1 MARIKE
7 QLRADLTTAM
17 KTRDEVAKSVIRMAL
32 AAIQYKEVSF
42 DEARQLTDEEELAVI
57 TKEQRNRLESAKTY
71 ADAGRDELA
80 AKESAEAEVLARYL
94 PAPLTTGEVI
104 EIVEA
109 QIAATA
115 AELGKAPNMKQMGAI
130 VKAVNQQVAGRAE
143 GKLIASLVKDR
154 LG

>member
-115 AELGKAPNMKQMGAI
+115 AELGEAPSMKQMGAI
-130 VKAVNQQVAGRAE
+130 VKAANQQVAGRAE

>member
-115 AELGKAPNMKQMGAI
+115 AELGEAPSMKQMGAI

>member
-115 AELGKAPNMKQMGAI
+115 AELGEAPSMKQMGAI

-154 LG
+154 LS

>member
-115 AELGKAPNMKQMGAI
+115 AELGEPPA
-130 VKAVNQQVAGRAE
+130 
-143 GKLIASLVKDR
+143 
-154 LG
+154 